1 VHQAPAVCGNQ
12 SAGHDRKP
20 RARRVGIFF
29 TCRPAFNHFLIVS
42 SDFEFIRN
50 VQTEVDMGWTDK
62 IAKIWHDQTA
72 ATAVEYGLILALI
85 FLAMIGALQAFG
97 ASFIQLWD
105 LTSDTLVRNIGA

>member
-1 VHQAPAVCGNQ
+1 M
-12 SAGHDRKP
+12 D
-20 RARRVGIFF
+20 
-29 TCRPAFNHFLIVS
+29 
-42 SDFEFIRN
+42 
-50 VQTEVDMGWTDK
+50 WTDK